1 MTESPI
7 QDPTPLKHNYVPRN
21 TVDREQEKESL
32 SQAFSDGVNSQN
44 LFVYGPRGT
53 GKSHITHLTLE
64 QLDDSINKCYVP
76 CSQHD
81 TQYKALKQIYR
92 GVANEK
98 IGDGHHTSDLQRKVV
113 EKTGAVDTVIL
124 LDDIDFLI
132 SNDGD
137 DLLYFLTRMETRSN
151 TGIVLI
157 SSNHEDLRNRIEERT
172 YSSLQPQRIGFEP
185 YTAEQAYRI
194 LAERA
199 GNTLKPKTL
208 ERAVLTY
215 IASTTQNISIGLT
228 WLKHAAE
235 TADEKITE
243 THVEQVQE
251 QAFEKYTGHL
261 LSGFSEHHKLL
272 YQSVQEL
279 NTEKDDIQTGEIY
292 TRYEELCKTYKED
305 TLSKRRLS
313 DFLKHLELLDLIK
326 AEYHYGGKKGKTR
339 EINRV
344 GPFYAN

>member
-7 QDPTPLKHNYVPRN
+7 QAPTPLKHNYVPRN
-21 TVDREQEKESL
+21 TVNREQEEDLL
-32 SQAFSDGVNSQN
+32 SKAFSDGVNSQN
-44 LFVYGPRGT
+44 LFVHGPRGT

-98 IGDGHHTSDLQRKVV
+98 IGDGHHTSDLQRKVIK
-113 EKTGAVDTVIL
+113 KTGSVDTVIL
-124 LDDIDFLI
+124 LEYIDFLI

-151 TGIVLI
+151 TGIILI
-157 SSNHEDLRNRIEERT
+157 ASNHEDLKNRIEERT
-172 YSSLQPQRIGFEP
+172 YSSLQPRRIEFEP
-185 YTAEQAYRI
+185 YTAEEAYRI

-199 GNTLKPKTL
+199 RNALEPASL
-208 ERAVLTY
+208 ERAALNY

-235 TADEKITE
+235 TIEEKITE
-243 THVEQVQE
+243 THVEQVQD
-251 QAFEKYTGHL
+251 QAFEKYAGHSL
-261 LSGFSEHHKLL
+261 NDFSEHHRLL
-272 YQSVQEL
+272 YQAVKEL
-279 NTEKDDIQTGEIY
+279 NTEKDDIQAGEIY

-305 TLSKRRLS
+305 TLYKRRLS
-313 DFLKHLELLDLIK
+313 DFLKHLELLDLIQ

-339 EINRV
+339 EVKIR
-344 GPFYAN
+344 GL